1 MHPDPRENLVCR
13 CYQVSQ
19 GEILDAI
26 AEGNLRTVEE
36 VTARTNAAG
45 GCSSCY
51 DDVQAIL
58 DRLHGG
64 RATASRP
71 AVISDAEKRAILVK
85 LLREVIEPLYA
96 LNGVRIHVQDVRGP
110 RVLARY
116 EGPTV
121 GTTLPSILALKW
133 FLVKSMSDACGERM
147 QLIELNMLD
156 RGIAED
162 PA

>member
-1 MHPDPRENLVCR
+1 MPSDPIVCR
-13 CYQVSQ
+13 CYQVTRA
-19 GEILDAI
+19 EILEAVR
-26 AEGNLRTVEE
+26 EGDLRTVEE

-58 DRLHGG
+58 DRLRGG
-64 RATASRP
+64 TTAVSRKS
-71 AVISDAEKRAILVK
+71 ARSDAEKRDLIMGV
-85 LLREVIEPLYA
+85 LRDFIEPLYRI
-96 LNGVRIHVQDVRGP
+96 NGVQIQILDVRGP
-110 RVLARY
+110 KVRARY
-116 EGPTV
+116 AGRTV

-133 FLVKSMSDACGERM
+133 VFVRAISDACGERM
-147 QLIELNMLD
+147 QLIEVNMLD